1 MGESRWQK
9 WPIAGSWWIGNKA
22 IVWLWIQM
30 NDEGYVHPDAIY
42 VLHWFIL
49 VLHLVLFVWAP
60 LLSSFVFLLF
70 SSPLSLLQY
79 MICDMHLTFTHDTNA
94 IILLEPFLLLFIF
107 KNHAAQ
113 NQTLCFQDVL
123 SKQNKNCF
131 KQSQWFLYFS
141 SIHMF
146 FSHWKPLVQP
156 PPPSLEMH

>member
-30 NDEGYVHPDAIY
+30 NDEGMSPRCNICST
-42 VLHWFIL
+42 LI
-49 VLHLVLFVWAP
+49 HLSSTFSLFVWAP